1 MPLTPKVSGNRS
13 PDEIREACENFPGF
27 HPGYKVGSTQEFRLT
42 SNRGGLAAPTKITSL
57 IQTSLAAQRE

>member
-27 HPGYKVGSTQEFRLT
+27 IRVTRSVQPKNFDSPLT
-42 SNRGGLAAPTKITSL
+42 EAG
-57 IQTSLAAQRE
+57 

>member
-27 HPGYKVGSTQEFRLT
+27 HPGYKVGSPKNFDSPLTEAGHMHPQE
-42 SNRGGLAAPTKITSL
+42 
-57 IQTSLAAQRE
+57 Q